1 MHRPSKQADRIKWR
15 SEKELPQLKTTDSGE
30 RFFPINRLCIGC
42 LNFFFLLIV
51 SPCGCFA
58 SMLGLGAD
66 GNGAGQRVRQASLDD
81 SGRRPQKTD
90 AQVTPL
96 AHFNTLKA
104 YLIKVY

>member
-1 MHRPSKQADRIKWR
+1 
-15 SEKELPQLKTTDSGE
+15 
-30 RFFPINRLCIGC
+30 
-42 LNFFFLLIV
+42 
-51 SPCGCFA
+51 
-58 SMLGLGAD
+58 MLGLGSD

-90 AQVTPL
+90 AQVMPL